1 MILFYEVMPM
11 KRILLKLSG
20 EALAGKGEHGINES
34 KLKYLVNEVI
44 KVKNENKFI
53 VGIVIGGG
61 NFVRGS
67 QLPFIKRMDADYMGM
82 MSTVVNGL
90 ALKSAFEMQG
100 IESTLFSGLNV
111 AGLTSEISTR
121 LIEKSIKNGNFLIFT
136 GGTGN
141 PFFTTDTAAVLR
153 GLQMKAE
160 IIIKATKVNGVYD
173 KDPEKFSDAVRYS
186 TITYSEALAR
196 DLRIMDATAIALA
209 REEKIP
215 IKVINFFEPDTL
227 VRTLNGE
234 DLGTLVE

>member
-1 MILFYEVMPM
+1 
-11 KRILLKLSG
+11 
-20 EALAGKGEHGINES
+20 
-34 KLKYLVNEVI
+34 
-44 KVKNENKFI
+44 
-53 VGIVIGGG
+53 
-61 NFVRGS
+61 
-67 QLPFIKRMDADYMGM
+67 M

-90 ALKSAFEMQG
+90 ALKSAFELEG

-111 AGLTSEISTR
+111 LGLTSEISTR
-121 LIEKSIKNGNFLIFT
+121 LIEKAIKNGHFLIFT

-160 IIIKATKVNGVYD
+160 LIIKATKVNGVYD
-173 KDPEKFSDAVRYS
+173 KDPEKYSDATRYS
-186 TITYSEALAR
+186 TISYSEALAK

-234 DLGTLVE
+234 DLGTLVV